1 MHSPFTLTQVFVK
14 LLRRYKY
21 LQKVFEE
28 ELKKMVNFLKGF
40 NEDERQRLATF
51 TAVAI
56 LDGVT
61 TKPNMLKVLT
71 NEHLTRDG
79 LSLQFITQVFQVC
92 IITIALLLVL
102 FFVECSFF
110 VRILFSKVPHSV

>member
-1 MHSPFTLTQVFVK
+1 MGERFLDCGRVAIFSIHSPFALVQVFFK

-28 ELKKMVNFLKGF
+28 ELRKMVNFLKGF
-40 NEDERQRLATF
+40 SEDERQRLATF

-61 TKPNMLKVLT
+61 TKASTLKVLT

-92 IITIALLLVL
+92 LYSYYYLIT
-102 FFVECSFF
+102 ST
-110 VRILFSKVPHSV
+110 KVV

>member
-1 MHSPFTLTQVFVK
+1 MFFK

-28 ELKKMVNFLKGF
+28 ELKKVVNFLKGF
-40 NEDERQRLATF
+40 GQDERQRLATF

-61 TKPNMLKVLT
+61 AKPSMLKVLT

-92 IITIALLLVL
+92 IVTITLLPVL
-102 FFVECSFF
+102 FLCSVYTAFSYIHFF
-110 VRILFSKVPHSV
+110 Q